1 MFKLVE
7 VVSVTVVNDMLLLL
21 PLFSPP
27 FLTPHMFQSL
37 VLHVVDNDFV
47 YRTMKNSYN
56 ASPQAHYVTIVAS
69 DRSRFRDIGSTE
81 RWSSH
86 SDD

>member
-56 ASPQAHYVTIVAS
+56 AFPQAH
-69 DRSRFRDIGSTE
+69 
-81 RWSSH
+81 
-86 SDD
+86 